1 MTLSEKIQELNLKL
15 STMLE
20 QRKLLNEELKEWAGK
35 RDRLNAEHRCIKN
48 EAVTLKNLRDD
59 CNLRVRNLK
68 EDLQALQTLLREK
81 CLNSNVLREE
91 ASPLRN
97 QLQKENI
104 AFRKIRELE
113 WKIQTAT
120 MSLEEEK
127 RIVHQIQTSEKQ
139 LKIHRE
145 VESINKKLSGLA
157 AEIVNIRDRISQIR
171 EERRR
176 LSEKIGEYHQ
186 KMLEKFEQAAKIKA
200 SADQVHAK
208 FCGCKE
214 KVANTEQMCSEILTQ
229 INEVERDLEK
239 ALLRDH
245 VSKVRKANEELTAS
259 AKIKLEKK
267 KRMTIDE
274 LKMLIRKGLIQ
285 ID

>member
-1 MTLSEKIQELNLKL
+1 
-15 STMLE
+15 MLE
-20 QRKLLNEELKEWAGK
+20 QRKLLNEELNEWAGT
-35 RDRLNAEHRCIKN
+35 RDRLNAEHRRIKN
-48 EAVTLKNLRDD
+48 EAITFKNLRDD
-59 CNLRVRNLK
+59 CNLRFGNLK
-68 EDLQALQTLLREK
+68 EDLQTLQTLLREK

-91 ASPLRN
+91 ASLLRN
-97 QLQKENI
+97 QLQKENT

-113 WKIQTAT
+113 WEIQTAT

-127 RIVHQIQTSEKQ
+127 RIVHQIQTSEKK

-145 VESINKKLSGLA
+145 VESINKKLSDLA

-176 LSEKIGEYHQ
+176 LSEKSGECHR

-208 FCGCKE
+208 FCECKE
-214 KVANTEQMCSEILTQ
+214 KVANTEKQCSEILTQ

-245 VSKVRKANEELTAS
+245 VSKVRKANKELTAS
-259 AKIKLEKK
+259 AKTKLEKNK
-267 KRMTIDE
+267 KMTIDE
-274 LKMLIRKGLIQ
+274 L
-285 ID
+285 